1 MHSANIVNQVKI
13 EKGGL
18 RSTVGL
24 MGKPVQDHPPKKKK
38 KRKQKKRGDG
48 EPRIDFFSG
57 NPSMAFNPQGIKI
70 TAS

>member
-1 MHSANIVNQVKI
+1 MNIVNQVKI

-38 KRKQKKRGDG
+38 KKTEIKGGGR
-48 EPRIDFFSG
+48 EPRINFFSG
-57 NPSMAFNPQGIKI
+57 NPSMAFNP
-70 TAS
+70 

>member
-1 MHSANIVNQVKI
+1 MNIVNQVKI

-38 KRKQKKRGDG
+38 KENRKKGGGAGNQGLTFFQEIPAWLLILKK
-48 EPRIDFFSG
+48 
-57 NPSMAFNPQGIKI
+57 
-70 TAS
+70 